1 MPYALFSEGQQIS
14 RSFSTEA
21 EVWDHAASA
30 GLVEYVDADGKQ
42 ERHLEDS
49 YKVQQ
54 VKADAA

>member
-1 MPYALFSEGQQIS
+1 MK
-14 RSFSTEA
+14 A
-21 EVWDHAASA
+21 EVWDHADSA